1 MRNKKSPERGSTRSG
16 RTILK
21 ERVNKLSIGK
31 YITIPNR
38 GQWRR
43 AVIWLIEAGIG
54 FALVAGTILIAAL
67 LLKACGVM

>member
-1 MRNKKSPERGSTRSG
+1 MKNKKMPGRGGARAG
-16 RTILK
+16 RTK
-21 ERVNKLSIGK
+21 EERVNKLSIGK
-31 YITIPNR
+31 FITIPTR

>member
-1 MRNKKSPERGSTRSG
+1 MKNKKMPGRGGARAG
-16 RTILK
+16 RTK
-21 ERVNKLSIGK
+21 ERVIKLSIGK
-31 YITIPNR
+31 YITIPSR

-43 AVIWLIEAGIG
+43 AVIWMIEAGIG

>member
-1 MRNKKSPERGSTRSG
+1 MTNKKMPGRGGARAG
-16 RTILK
+16 RTK

-31 YITIPNR
+31 YITIPTR

-54 FALVAGTILIAAL
+54 FALVAGTMFLAAAL
-67 LLKACGVM
+67 LKLAGVL